1 MEKRHLSARDNLFS
15 YIPTEDKV
23 VVLNTN
29 CLESVLFCPPFENL
43 SLRMEN
49 VYLRT
54 HICEQLS
61 LELEGF

>member
-23 VVLNTN
+23 VVLNIN
-29 CLESVLFCPPFENL
+29 CLETVFRPPFENL